1 VNHTVNIT
9 TTNETQLPVTTQ
21 QRNPVTR
28 LLDPQSIAVIGA
40 STDPSK
46 RGHQAIRALRD
57 SGYIGPIY
65 PVNPRAT
72 QILGLE
78 VNPSIGDLP
87 YGVDVALIALPGHA
101 VPETL
106 RECADAGIATAVV
119 LANGF
124 REIGDSGAELDR
136 QLLEMVAETGIRVLG
151 PNTSGM
157 LNVETGANLVG
168 LPNVPPG
175 PISVVTQSGNM
186 LLSLVNDVRTL
197 GTPGI
202 NAFVGLGNQADI
214 RYDECLT
221 ELAAQPSTRA
231 IAIHTEGF
239 VDGRAFLTAA
249 AQVTTRK
256 PVVLLR
262 GGRSAIGQR
271 TSLSHTGAVAGSDEV
286 ANAVLRQAG
295 IELVER
301 SDELAPVAGV
311 LATTKPVLHGKGV
324 VVLSDGGG
332 HATLAVDSLV
342 RQGVPLCDL
351 SRDTQHKLRELLG
364 PAAAVRN
371 PIDVAGATDAD
382 PTRFVHTADVLVND
396 PGVGLILIVGMF
408 GGYHS
413 RFDPSLEQAEN
424 QSAQELLA
432 LTARYQV
439 PVVVQSC
446 YAGEKPANLRILQS
460 SGIQVLQSIDHAT
473 RAVAALHRRGV
484 YLSTFSARS
493 PLAATAPE
501 DPLAESG
508 GALDEPAAR
517 RLLATAGFDV
527 GAWHFTE
534 HVSEVAAAVDAFG
547 SPCALKVISPHIIHK
562 SDAGAVAL
570 NVTATDVVA
579 VATALVT
586 NVKRNVPDA
595 DISGILITPMADAG
609 VELLIGATRDPI
621 FGPVVAFG
629 SGGIAVEVDR
639 DITFRAAPLTLLEAN
654 EMIDETRISAK
665 LAGYRH
671 VPPVDRTA
679 LAEMLVQVGQI
690 VSTRASIRELDLN
703 PVIASGSE
711 IVPADVRV
719 ILSSDSC
726 ESSDRTRADVD
737 SQ

>member
-1 VNHTVNIT
+1 MTNT
-9 TTNETQLPVTTQ
+9 TDLSVTTQ

-28 LLDPQSIAVIGA
+28 LLDPQSIAIIGA
-40 STDPSK
+40 STNPTK
-46 RGHQAIRALRD
+46 RGYQAVRALRD
-57 SGYIGPIY
+57 SGYIGPVY

-72 QILGLE
+72 EILGLE
-78 VNPSIGDLP
+78 VTPSIGDLP
-87 YGVDVALIALPGHA
+87 HGIDVALIALPRHA

-106 RECADAGIATAVV
+106 RECAEAGIATAVV

-124 REIGDSGAELDR
+124 REIGDSGAALDR
-136 QLLEMVAETGIRVLG
+136 QLLEVVAETGLRVLG

-157 LNVETGANLVG
+157 LNAETGANLVG
-168 LPNVPPG
+168 LQNVPPG
-175 PISVVTQSGNM
+175 PISVITQSGNM
-186 LLSLVNDVRTL
+186 LLSLVNDIRTL
-197 GTPGI
+197 GSPGI

-221 ELAAQPSTRA
+221 ELAAQASTRA

-311 LATTKPVLHGKGV
+311 LATTEPMLNGKGV

-351 SRDTQHKLRELLG
+351 TGETQRKLRNLLG
-364 PAAAVRN
+364 PAAAVHN

-382 PTRFVHTADVLVND
+382 LACFVHTAEVLIND

-413 RFDPSLEQAEN
+413 RFDASLEQAEN
-424 QSAQELLA
+424 QTAQELLA
-432 LTARYQV
+432 LTSRYRV
-439 PVVVQSC
+439 PLVVQSC
-446 YAGEKPANLRILQS
+446 YAGAKPANLRILQAR
-460 SGIQVLQSIDHAT
+460 GIQVLQSIDHAT
-473 RAVAALHRRGV
+473 RAVAALHRRGEH
-484 YLSTFSARS
+484 LATFSARS
-493 PLAATAPE
+493 PLAGTTPG
-501 DPLAESG
+501 DPLTEPG
-508 GALDEPAAR
+508 RVLDEPAAR
-517 RLLATAGFDV
+517 RLLATAGLDV
-527 GAWHFTE
+527 AAWKFAE

-547 SPCALKVISPHIIHK
+547 SPCALKVISPQIIHK
-562 SDAGAVAL
+562 SDVGAVAL
-570 NVTATDVVA
+570 NVTATSAEA
-579 VATALVT
+579 VATEMVA
-586 NVKRNVPDA
+586 NAKKNVPDA

-621 FGPVVAFG
+621 FGPIVAFG

-679 LAEMLVQVGQI
+679 LADMLVRVGQI
-690 VSTRASIRELDLN
+690 ASTRASIRELDLN
-703 PVIASGSE
+703 PVIASGST

-719 ILSSDSC
+719 ILSS
-726 ESSDRTRADVD
+726 SSSGSPERMRAKVG

>member
-1 VNHTVNIT
+1 M
-9 TTNETQLPVTTQ
+9 TNTAQLPVTTQ
-21 QRNPVTR
+21 LRNPVMR
-28 LLDPQSIAVIGA
+28 LLDPQSIAIIGA
-40 STDPSK
+40 SNDPTK

-72 QILGLE
+72 EILGLE
-78 VNPSIGDLP
+78 VTPSVRDLP
-87 YGVDVALIALPGHA
+87 DGVDVALIALPGHA
-101 VPETL
+101 VPKTL
-106 RECADAGIATAVV
+106 RECADSGIAAAVV

-124 REIGDSGAELDR
+124 REIGDSGAALDR
-136 QLLEMVAETGIRVLG
+136 QLREVVAETGLRVLG

-168 LPNVPPG
+168 LQNVPPG
-175 PISVVTQSGNM
+175 PISVITQSGNM

-221 ELAAQPSTRA
+221 ELATQPSTRA

-249 AQVTTRK
+249 AKVTTRK

-286 ANAVLRQAG
+286 ANAVLRQVG

-311 LATTKPVLHGKGV
+311 LSTTEPMLDGKGV

-342 RQGVPLCDL
+342 RQGVPLCNL
-351 SRDTQHKLRELLG
+351 SADTQDKLRNLLG
-364 PAAAVRN
+364 PAAAVQN

-382 PTRFVHTADVLVND
+382 PTQFIQTAELLVTD

-424 QSAQELLA
+424 HSAQELLA
-432 LTARYQV
+432 LTARYRV

-446 YAGEKPANLRILQS
+446 YAAEKPANLRILQAR
-460 SGIQVLQSIDHAT
+460 GIQVLQSIDHAT

-484 YLSTFSARS
+484 HLSSFSARS
-493 PLAATAPE
+493 PLAGTTPE
-501 DPLAESG
+501 DPLTEP
-508 GALDEPAAR
+508 GAVLDEPAAR
-517 RLLATAGFDV
+517 RHLAKAGFDV

-534 HVSEVAAAVDAFG
+534 DVSEMAAAVDAFG
-547 SPCALKVISPHIIHK
+547 MPCALKVISPQIIHK

-570 NVTATDVVA
+570 NVTATDAVA
-579 VATALVT
+579 VATAMVT
-586 NVKRNVPDA
+586 NVKRNVPNA

-621 FGPVVAFG
+621 FGPIVAFG

-679 LAEMLVQVGQI
+679 LADLLVQVGQI
-690 VSTRASIRELDLN
+690 VSTNASIRELDLN
-703 PVIASGSE
+703 PVIASGSA

-719 ILSSDSC
+719 ILSSNSV
-726 ESSDRTRADVD
+726 ESPH
-737 SQ
+737 